1 MPGKT
6 DYLELKVLDVI
17 FGYQHAI
24 LSSTNASPIVVTV
37 STASH
42 AFQASVDRVSVSGH
56 ATNTAA
62 NGEWSPAAVGATT
75 VTLTGSTGNGVGGAT
90 GTIKKILD
98 VGITNFFGLWTT
110 TLVDASTGS
119 TGTEMTGGSYARA
132 SVTNNGVTW
141 SNAAAGSKTNVATIT
156 FPTATANWSGI
167 TDWAVLDA
175 SSAGNMLYYGAFAA
189 TQSVSNGQTASWAA
203 SGITITED

>member
-1 MPGKT
+1 MAGKT
-6 DYLELKVLDVI
+6 DFLELKVLDVL

-24 LSSTNASPIVVTV
+24 QSSTNATPTV
-37 STASH
+37 LTTTVNHSIQTTDRI
-42 AFQASVDRVSVSGH
+42 SVNGH
-56 ATNTAA
+56 TVNTAA
-62 NGEWSPAAVGATT
+62 NGEWGTFT
-75 VTLTGSTGNGVGGAT
+75 VTANTVSLTGVAGNGAGGAT
-90 GTIKKILD
+90 GTIKKMLD
-98 VGITNFFGLWTT
+98 VGITLYFGLWTT
-110 TLVDASTGS
+110 TLVDTSTGS
-119 TGTEMTGGSYARA
+119 TGTETSGGAYARA
-132 SVTNNGVTW
+132 SLTNNGV
-141 SNAAAGSKTNVATIT
+141 SFGNASAGSKTNAATIT

>member
-1 MPGKT
+1 MAGKT

-24 LSSTNASPIVVTV
+24 QSSTNAAPIVVTV
-37 STASH
+37 TTASH
-42 AFQASVDRVSVSGH
+42 GFQAGDRVSVSGH

-62 NGEWSPAAVGATT
+62 NGEWSPGAFGAAT

-90 GTIKKILD
+90 GTIKKMLD

-110 TLVDASTGS
+110 TLTDASTGS

-132 SVTNNGVTW
+132 SFTNNGISWT
-141 SNAAAGSKTNVATIT
+141 NASAGAKPNAATIT
-156 FPTATANWSGI
+156 FPTASGNWTGI

-175 SSAGNMLYYGAFAA
+175 TSAGNMLYYGAFAA

-203 SGITITED
+203 AGITVTED

>member
-1 MPGKT
+1 MAGKT
-6 DYLELKVLDVI
+6 DFLELKVLDCI

-24 LSSTNASPIVVTV
+24 SSSTNATPIVLTTTV
-37 STASH
+37 NHTV
-42 AFQASVDRVSVSGH
+42 QTTDRVAVGGH
-56 ATNTAA
+56 LVNTSA
-62 NGEWSPAAVGATT
+62 NGDWAVSAVGAATI
-75 VTLTGSTGNGVGGAT
+75 TLTGSVGVGVGAAT
-90 GTIKKILD
+90 GTVKKMLD

-110 TLVDASTGS
+110 TLVDTSTGS

-141 SNAAAGSKTNVATIT
+141 SNAAAGSKTHTATIT
-156 FPTATANWSGI
+156 FPTATANWSAI

-175 SSAGNMLYYGAFAA
+175 STAGNMLYYGAFAA

>member
-1 MPGKT
+1 MAGKT

-24 LSSTNASPIVVTV
+24 QSSTNAAPIVVTV
-37 STASH
+37 TTASH
-42 AFQASVDRVSVSGH
+42 SFQAGDRVSVSGH

-62 NGEWSPAAVGATT
+62 NGEWSPGAFGAAT

-98 VGITNFFGLWTT
+98 AGITNFFGLWTT
-110 TLVDASTGS
+110 TLVDTSTGS
-119 TGTEMTGGSYARA
+119 TGTEMSGGSYARA

-156 FPTATANWSGI
+156 FPTATGNWAGI
-167 TDWAVLDA
+167 TDWAVVDA

-203 SGITITED
+203 SGITVTED

>member
-1 MPGKT
+1 MAGKT
-6 DYLELKVLDVI
+6 DFLELKVLDVI

-24 LSSTNASPIVVTV
+24 LSSTNATPIVLT
-37 STASH
+37 T
-42 AFQASVDRVSVSGH
+42 SVNHSVQTTDRVCVGGH

-62 NGEWSPAAVGATT
+62 NGDWAVSAVGAATI
-75 VTLTGSTGNGVGGAT
+75 TLTGSVGNGVGGAT
-90 GTIKKILD
+90 GTVKKILD

-110 TLVDASTGS
+110 TLVDTSTGS

-132 SVTNNGVTW
+132 SVTNNGITW
-141 SNAAAGSKTNVATIT
+141 SNAAAGSKTNTATIT
-156 FPTATANWSGI
+156 FPTASANWSAI

-175 SSAGNMLYYGAFAA
+175 STTGNMLYYGAFAA
-189 TQSVSNGQTASWAA
+189 TQAVSNGQTASWAA